1 MLEKID
7 FDSIVKQLKKRRAK
21 RVGIQLP
28 DGLKYKSDEITERIE
43 KAGFE
48 VILSGHGT
56 YGACDV
62 DVALLQE
69 VDVLVHFAHTPIF
82 TLEKVIYA
90 PYLFNF
96 DAELVVEL
104 EIKERRLALI
114 ATAQYA
120 WKLEEVKRVLDERG
134 YEVELKTGKRV
145 TMPGQVLGC
154 NYSVLRNSK
163 AEAILFVGDGL
174 FHPVGAAIYT
184 GKKVYRFSPLS
195 NEFEEIRYD
204 DFMRKRMLEIAR
216 VMDVKKKGA
225 IIVSSKLGQ
234 KRIGIAE
241 RLKRRA
247 AKAGKLLDIIMMD
260 EITPVKLSNFPYGYY
275 VNTACP
281 RISYDDAKLYAV
293 PILTPQEFEI
303 VIGLRKWEDYEMD
316 EVR

>member
-1 MLEKID
+1 
-7 FDSIVKQLKKRRAK
+7 
-21 RVGIQLP
+21 
-28 DGLKYKSDEITERIE
+28 
-43 KAGFE
+43 
-48 VILSGHGT
+48 
-56 YGACDV
+56 
-62 DVALLQE
+62 
-69 VDVLVHFAHTPIF
+69 
-82 TLEKVIYA
+82 
-90 PYLFNF
+90 
-96 DAELVVEL
+96 
-104 EIKERRLALI
+104 
-114 ATAQYA
+114 
-120 WKLEEVKRVLDERG
+120 
-134 YEVELKTGKRV
+134 
-145 TMPGQVLGC
+145 MPGQVLGC